1 MDIERGGSNTEGVK
15 MVALNANAHPL
26 APTPLVVAK
35 LDVRQ
40 VAIVSQCAN
49 VETRRCVDRREAMW
63 HAWCRKKGMDADPMV
78 DKVREYLL
86 DMWVDVRDGQKRR
99 VSAKK
104 A

>member
-15 MVALNANAHPL
+15 MAAPNTSVHPL
-26 APTPLVVAK
+26 APTPLAVAE

-40 VAIVSQCAN
+40 VAIVSQCTN
-49 VETRRCVDRREAMW
+49 VETPQCMDRREAMW

-86 DMWVDVRDGQKRR
+86 DMWVDVGDDQKRR
-99 VSAKK
+99 VSVKK
-104 A
+104 P